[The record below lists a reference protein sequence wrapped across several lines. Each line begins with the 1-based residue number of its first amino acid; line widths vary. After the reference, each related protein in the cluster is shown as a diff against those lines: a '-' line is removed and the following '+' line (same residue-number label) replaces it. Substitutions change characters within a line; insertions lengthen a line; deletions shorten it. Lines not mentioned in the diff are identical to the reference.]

1 MADDRGDFSGSGL
14 ALSLW
19 NRGRPYLV
27 ASLLVAI
34 VTAAIL
40 PLREDFDKALWG
52 PIYLFILVAVA
63 IRGGLYPA
71 IFCAIASFLAWDY
84 FFLAPYETLDVASG
98 SDWVVLFTFLIVG
111 ISIGVQTSR
120 LRRRERLAARVAAL
134 EESDRLKSTLVS
146 MISHELKTP
155 LVSLTVTVTN
165 LLEGDTEWS
174 EAWVREELSGMERS
188 LVRLD
193 ENISA
198 LIDLSR
204 LESDSWKPHFEIYD
218 LGDVVGTTL
227 ARLPAPYRDKIH
239 YSIPPDLS
247 VRIDFNQI
255 SRAIQT
261 VVENAVHY
269 GEGGL
274 VILLGEPDKDLGEKV
289 RLRIE
294 DRGPGVPDDEK
305 ERVFEKF
312 YRGRNAALTTQGTGV
327 GLTIAREI
335 ASMHGGRIW
344 IEDAV
349 PHGARVII
357 ELPRAEE

>member
-1 MADDRGDFSGSGL
+1 MTDHRDGFS
-14 ALSLW
+14 ARAFVLSLW
-19 NRGRPYLV
+19 SRGRPYLV
-27 ASLLVAI
+27 ASLLIAI
-34 VTAAIL
+34 VTVAIL
-40 PLREDFDKALWG
+40 PLREAFDKALWG
-52 PIYLFILVAVA
+52 TIYLFILVAVA
-63 IRGGLYPA
+63 IRDGLYPA
-71 IFCAIASFLAWDY
+71 VFCAIVSFFAWNY
-84 FFLAPYETLDVASG
+84 FFLAPYETFDVASG
-98 SDWVVLFTFLIVG
+98 SDWLVLFTFLIVG

-120 LRRRERLAARVAAL
+120 LRRRERLSARVAAL

-155 LVSLTVTVTN
+155 LASLTATVTN
-165 LLEGDTEWS
+165 LLENDTEWN
-174 EAWVREELSGMERS
+174 EAWVHGELSGMERS

-204 LESDSWKPHFEIYD
+204 LESDSWKPYFEIYD

-227 ARLPAPYRDKIH
+227 ARLPASYRDKIS
-239 YSIPPDLS
+239 YSIPPNLS
-247 VRIDFNQI
+247 VRVDFNQI

-269 GEGGL
+269 GEDGL
-274 VILLGEPDKDLGEKV
+274 VILLGEDLGEVV

-294 DRGPGVPDDEK
+294 DRGPGVSDDEK

-312 YRGRNAALTTQGTGV
+312 YRGRNAAISTQGTGV
-327 GLTIAREI
+327 GLAIARELVC
-335 ASMHGGRIW
+335 AHGGRVW

-357 ELPRAEE
+357 ELARAEE